1 MDEFSW
7 TLSHDGVIYHNQQE
21 VYKMGSADAESKS
34 HIPQE
39 GDVIGISYDHIQLK
53 FYVNGEEVEYAV
65 TNVKGT
71 VCPALYG
78 KHYSVQISFSFGND
92 FVIVDDGA
100 ILDIVL
106 ENFSHSPPSGFEKI
120 MVEQSLL

>member
-7 TLSHDGVIYHNQQE
+7 TLSNDGVIYHNKQELHKIVNTDDQNKPQQ
-21 VYKMGSADAESKS
+21 
-34 HIPQE
+34 IPQE

-71 VCPALYG
+71 VYPVLYG
-78 KHYSVQISFSFGND
+78 KYLLQIFQLFG
-92 FVIVDDGA
+92 
-100 ILDIVL
+100 
-106 ENFSHSPPSGFEKI
+106 
-120 MVEQSLL
+120 